1 MHIRSTTHVAATLA
15 LVLLAGITAATAQGA
30 RIFQG
35 VVVADDDPSDRT
47 EIFVVLS
54 PAYRPVLQL
63 DTSSGTR
70 EAEVEFVG
78 QTFQFVPPGGGVRT
92 MRIEAIEAS
101 PDRVHVAISSTFE
114 QASGGILEQS
124 WYRTLQT
131 LVREGEAFHAT
142 FENASGT
149 RLSDLDLAVGGDVQ
163 TKTYRG
169 LLRLQ

>member
-1 MHIRSTTHVAATLA
+1 MRITSITHVAAAVALA
-15 LVLLAGITAATAQGA
+15 LFSTVTSAAQSA

-54 PAYRPVLQL
+54 AAYRPILQL
-63 DTSSGTR
+63 ETSSGTR
-70 EAEVEFVG
+70 EAEVESVG

-92 MRIEAIEAS
+92 MRVEALDAS

-131 LVREGEAFHAT
+131 LVREGDAFHAT

-163 TKTYRG
+163 TKIYRG
-169 LLRLQ
+169 ILRLQ